1 MNTQDVNDSEY
12 EKLISNTISYMC
24 AYDLLYLK
32 EPISKNRLD
41 GDMCKTC
48 GKIFYGYRYKRRLQ
62 QHCDD
67 LSHQLNQ

>member
-1 MNTQDVNDSEY
+1 MNSTGVNDLEY

-24 AYDLLYLK
+24 AYDILYLK

-48 GKIFYGYRYKRRLQ
+48 GKMFIGFRYDHRYK
-62 QHCDD
+62 QHC
-67 LSHQLNQ
+67 SSLNH